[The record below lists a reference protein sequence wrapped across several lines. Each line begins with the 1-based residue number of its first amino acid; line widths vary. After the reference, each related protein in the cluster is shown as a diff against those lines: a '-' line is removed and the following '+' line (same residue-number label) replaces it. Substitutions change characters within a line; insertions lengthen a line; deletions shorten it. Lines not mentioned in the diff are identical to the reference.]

1 MEGTIRKQFFAVLS
15 GRKGKR
21 IMDASTILVLG
32 AVILGLGSL
41 GLLVVRLTNHR
52 LDGLG
57 WLGGAFATG
66 GLGALLLI
74 TDAHTPILGV
84 LAADLCV
91 ILSFLLLHL
100 AVLELATDRV
110 SVPPV
115 GLALLVIMAAVDIV
129 CMSGSGHGAGR
140 LRVATISFLVTIQ
153 CIQIVWLLYGEA
165 RNKIRGPAIFCFAIL
180 SLFALFNLVRGF
192 GAAIGLL
199 TRWHLT
205 DTFQI
210 AAFALYIAVALGLAF
225 GFFWLTTTK
234 FSEQLED
241 AAGTDPLTRLY
252 NRRTFLRA
260 CEKELLLSVR
270 NNRAF
275 SVLMLDLDH
284 FKTVNDRFGH
294 PVGDAALLAVVECMQ
309 RSVRGID
316 VLARWGGEEF
326 AALLPNSSPEAAF
339 IVAERMRANIAG
351 IELPLPD
358 RYPGEPIFV
367 RLTASIGIASYHPS
381 DSIHSMLSRADRGL
395 YLAKD
400 LGRNRVLSANN

>member
-1 MEGTIRKQFFAVLS
+1 
-15 GRKGKR
+15 
-21 IMDASTILVLG
+21 MDASTILVFG

-52 LDGLG
+52 LNGLG

-66 GLGALLLI
+66 GLSALLLI
-74 TDAHTPILGV
+74 VNAHSPILDI

-100 AVLELATDRV
+100 AVLEIATDHV

-115 GLALLVIMAAVDIV
+115 DLALLVVMAVVDILY
-129 CMSGSGHGAGR
+129 MGGHGTGG
-140 LRVATISFLVTIQ
+140 LRISTISFLVTIQ
-153 CIQIVWLLYGEA
+153 CAQIAWLLYVEA
-165 RNKIRGPAIFCFAIL
+165 RNKVRSPAIFCATIL
-180 SLFALFNLVRGF
+180 SLFALFNLMRGL
-192 GAAIGLL
+192 GVATGLVTRWRLANTLLL
-199 TRWHLT
+199 TT
-205 DTFQI
+205 
-210 AAFALYIAVALGLAF
+210 FALYIAVALGLAF

-241 AAGTDPLTRLY
+241 AAGTDPLTSIY

-270 NNRAF
+270 HNRSF
-275 SVLMLDLDH
+275 SILMIDLDH
-284 FKTVNDRFGH
+284 FKSVNDRFGH

-326 AALLPNSSPEAAF
+326 AALLPSSSPESAF
-339 IVAERMRANIAG
+339 LVAERMRANIAG

-358 RYPGEPIFV
+358 RYPGDPVFV
-367 RLTASIGIASYHPS
+367 RLTASIGIASYHS
-381 DSIHSMLSRADRGL
+381 NDSIHSMLSRADRGL

-400 LGRNRVLSANN
+400 LGRNRVLSASN

>member
-1 MEGTIRKQFFAVLS
+1 
-15 GRKGKR
+15 
-21 IMDASTILVLG
+21 MDASTILVLG

-41 GLLVVRLTNHR
+41 GLLIVRLTNRR
-52 LDGLG
+52 LHGLG

-66 GLGALLLI
+66 GLGALLLVV
-74 TDAHTPILGV
+74 TAHSPILDI

-91 ILSFLLLHL
+91 VLSFFLLHM

-115 GLALLVIMAAVDIV
+115 GIALLVVMTAIDILYV
-129 CMSGSGHGAGR
+129 SGHGSSR

-153 CIQIVWLLYGEA
+153 CTQTAWLLYGEA
-165 RNKIRGPAIFCFAIL
+165 RNKVRGPAIFCSAIL

-192 GAAIGLL
+192 GVATGLFAL
-199 TRWHLT
+199 WHLT
-205 DTFQI
+205 HAFLLT
-210 AAFALYIAVALGLAF
+210 AFALYIAVALGLAF

-252 NRRTFLRA
+252 NRLTFLRA
-260 CEKELLLSVR
+260 CEKELLLSAR
-270 NNRAF
+270 HNRSF

-339 IVAERMRANIAG
+339 IVAERMRSNIAG
-351 IELPLPD
+351 IELQLPD
-358 RYPGEPIFV
+358 RYPGEPVFV
-367 RLTASIGIASYHPS
+367 RLTASIGIASYHHS
-381 DSIHSMLSRADRGL
+381 DSIHTMLSRADRGL

>member
-1 MEGTIRKQFFAVLS
+1 
-15 GRKGKR
+15 
-21 IMDASTILVLG
+21 MDASTILVFG

-66 GLGALLLI
+66 GLSALLLI
-74 TDAHTPILGV
+74 VNAHSPTLDI

-91 ILSFLLLHL
+91 ILSFSLLHL
-100 AVLELATDRV
+100 AVLEIATDHV

-115 GLALLVIMAAVDIV
+115 DLALLVVMAVVDILY
-129 CMSGSGHGAGR
+129 MSGHGTGR
-140 LRVATISFLVTIQ
+140 LRISTISFLVTIQ
-153 CIQIVWLLYGEA
+153 CAQIAWLLYGEA
-165 RNKIRGPAIFCFAIL
+165 RNKVRSPAIFCATIL
-180 SLFALFNLVRGF
+180 SLFALFNLVRGL
-192 GAAIGLL
+192 GVATGLL
-199 TRWHLT
+199 DRWHLT
-205 DTFQI
+205 GDFLLTT
-210 AAFALYIAVALGLAF
+210 FALYIAVALGLAF

-260 CEKELLLSVR
+260 CEKELLLSTR
-270 NNRAF
+270 YNRTF
-275 SVLMLDLDH
+275 SILMLDLDH

-326 AALLPNSSPEAAF
+326 AALLPNSSPESAF
-339 IVAERMRANIAG
+339 LVAERMRANIAG

-358 RYPGEPIFV
+358 LYPGDPVFV

-400 LGRNRVLSANN
+400 LGRNRVLSASH

>member
-1 MEGTIRKQFFAVLS
+1 
-15 GRKGKR
+15 
-21 IMDASTILVLG
+21 MDASTILVLG

-41 GLLVVRLTNHR
+41 GLLVVRLTNSR
-52 LDGLG
+52 LNGLG

-74 TDAHTPILGV
+74 TNAHNPILGI

-100 AVLELATDRV
+100 AVLELATDHV

-115 GLALLVIMAAVDIV
+115 GLALLVVMAAIDILY
-129 CMSGSGHGAGR
+129 MSGHGTGR
-140 LRVATISFLVTIQ
+140 LRISTISFLVTIQ
-153 CIQIVWLLYGEA
+153 CLQIVWLLYGQA
-165 RNKIRGPAIFCFAIL
+165 RQKIRSPALFCATIL
-180 SLFALFNLVRGF
+180 SLFAAFNLVRGF
-192 GAAIGLL
+192 GTATGLL
-199 TRWHLT
+199 ARWHLT
-205 DTFQI
+205 DTFQLT
-210 AAFALYIAVALGLAF
+210 AFALYIAVALGLAF
-225 GFFWLTTTK
+225 GYFWLTTTK

-252 NRRTFLRA
+252 NRLTFLRA
-260 CEKELLLSVR
+260 CEKELLLSAR
-270 NNRAF
+270 HNRSF
-275 SVLMLDLDH
+275 SILMLDLDH
-284 FKTVNDRFGH
+284 FKSVNDRFGH

-358 RYPGEPIFV
+358 RYPGDPIFV

-381 DSIHSMLSRADRGL
+381 DSIHTMLSRADRGL